1 MICSPQGALSCTN
14 FVILIRNGGYFHV
27 LLLEELDVYGRPL
40 GNPETGLEERF
51 MSFVVTILN
60 KIDSRW
66 NII

>member
-51 MSFVVTILN
+51 MNLWLQFLARLTPGGI
-60 KIDSRW
+60 
-66 NII
+66 